1 MSGLFKWALGALAAA
16 AVAVLPGTP
25 ASAQAP
31 AQSWPNQRVTI
42 VVPFGAGS
50 NTDILARIFADEM
63 ARKWG
68 QQVIVEN
75 RPGLAGTAAVAKA
88 TPDGY
93 TLMVTSN
100 GHTVAG
106 LVTKDAPFDPVKDF
120 AGITRLGSSPL
131 FLIGF
136 PGTPVKT
143 LKDVIELAK
152 KEPGKLNFSSPGL
165 ASTTFIAGAL
175 FRKAADINIV
185 HVPFRSAPDAVTAVL
200 RGDAQFYFAPVNLAR
215 DQAEAGKVI
224 AIAAATPERL
234 PELPNTPTFTE
245 AGLPFVYDS
254 WFGLL
259 APRSVPKPILDKI
272 EKDWADA
279 LKTADMQE
287 KIKTQFVIAKSDTP
301 EAMDKIIKDETAN
314 LTEVFKESGLLTQR

>member
-1 MSGLFKWALGALAAA
+1 MVGLLKWALGAVVAA
-16 AVAVLPGTP
+16 AVAVLPGAP
-25 ASAQAP
+25 AWAQA
-31 AQSWPNQRVTI
+31 WPSQRVTI

-50 NTDILARIFADEM
+50 VTDILARIFADEM
-63 ARKWG
+63 SRKWG

-75 RPGLAGTAAVAKA
+75 RPGLAGTAAVAKSPA
-88 TPDGY
+88 DGY

-100 GHTVAG
+100 GHTVSG
-106 LVTKDAPFDPVKDF
+106 LVSKDAPFDPVKDF

-131 FLIGF
+131 FLIAF
-136 PGTPVKT
+136 PGTPVNN

-175 FRKAADINIV
+175 FRKAANIDIV

-215 DQAEAGKVI
+215 DQAEAGKVK
-224 AIAAATPERL
+224 AIASATAARM

-245 AGLPFVYDS
+245 AGLPYVYDS
-254 WFGLL
+254 WFGLM
-259 APRSVPKPILDKI
+259 APAGVPKPILEKVS
-272 EKDWADA
+272 KDWADA
-279 LKTADMQE
+279 LKTEDVQA
-287 KIKTQFVIAKSDTP
+287 KLKAQFLVSKSDTP
-301 EAMDKIIKDETAN
+301 EQMDKIVKDETAS
-314 LTEVFKESGLLTQR
+314 LTELFKETGLATQR

>member
-1 MSGLFKWALGALAAA
+1 MT
-16 AVAVLPGTP
+16 V
-25 ASAQAP
+25 
-31 AQSWPNQRVTI
+31 

-50 NTDILARIFADEM
+50 VTDILARIFAEEM
-63 ARKWG
+63 GKRWG

-120 AGITRLGSSPL
+120 AGITRLGSAPL
-131 FLIGF
+131 FLITH
-136 PGTPVKT
+136 PGLPAKT
-143 LKDVIELAK
+143 LKEVIELAK

-175 FRKAADINIV
+175 FRKAAGINIV
-185 HVPFRSAPDAVTAVL
+185 HVPFKQRA
-200 RGDAQFYFAPVNLAR
+200 RCGDRRDPRRRAMYFAPINLAR
-215 DQAEAGKVI
+215 DQSEAGKVR
-224 AIAAATPERL
+224 AIAAATAKRIPEM
-234 PELPNTPTFTE
+234 PNVPTFTE

-254 WFGLL
+254 WFGLM
-259 APRSVPKPILDKI
+259 APAGVPKPILEKI
-272 EKDWADA
+272 SKDWAEA
-279 LKTADMQE
+279 IKTPEMEA
-287 KIKTQFVIAKSDTP
+287 KIKGQFLIGVSDTP
-301 EAMDKIIKDETAN
+301 SAMDKIVKDETAN
-314 LTEVFKESGLLTQR
+314 LTETFKQAGIGG